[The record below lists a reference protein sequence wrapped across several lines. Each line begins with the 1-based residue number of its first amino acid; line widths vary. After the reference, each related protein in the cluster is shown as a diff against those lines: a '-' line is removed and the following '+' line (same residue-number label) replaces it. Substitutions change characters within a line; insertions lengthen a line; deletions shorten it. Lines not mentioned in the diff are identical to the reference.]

1 MNGQNLL
8 TSKNFYDP
16 GIRTQ
21 ACRTNVTSSTESN
34 TLTHSQGHSFN
45 SLSIFYSINPRNDG
59 PTIFV
64 LPRGKSGS
72 VSRSVSR
79 CFGFFRIKPKRRL
92 RRSYASDALTQKN
105 ASKKFVLQ
113 NLFYLDS
120 QNLVSKIKMV
130 VGAKLTREKSS
141 FFVMALS
148 YNASGLAMLE
158 TPVTICSELELARDT
173 AWELLCSKYGFAY

>member
-1 MNGQNLL
+1 MQLTGQNLL
-8 TSKNFYDP
+8 SPKNFYKP

-21 ACRTNVTSSTESN
+21 ACRTNHLSTELNTPLN

-45 SLSIFYSINPRNDG
+45 STSIFYSINPRNDG

-72 VSRSVSR
+72 DFSVSR
-79 CFGFFRIKPKRRL
+79 CFGFFRIEPKRRL
-92 RRSYASDALTQKN
+92 RRSDASDALTQKN

-120 QNLVSKIKMV
+120 QNLVSKIKMA
-130 VGAKLTREKSS
+130 VGAKLTREKLV
-141 FFVMALS
+141 FF
-148 YNASGLAMLE
+148 
-158 TPVTICSELELARDT
+158 RD
-173 AWELLCSKYGFAY
+173 GFII